1 MITYKKNMANDDT
14 ARSIGLFRSVIFNA
28 DENLVCFAPPKSMSY
43 DKFKSMGEYD
53 TLDSLVVD
61 EFIDGTMINL
71 FWDGSLSSGNA
82 DDANLLGGGWHIA
95 TRKNIGASN
104 YFYRYS
110 NNSVQRSFG
119 DMFRDAFVKSG
130 IDIDQLDNSHSYSFV
145 LRHPENRVVTYVTE
159 PELYLVDVFLLES
172 TISDSLLLPPNQ
184 YAVTVVPRSTYRT
197 MPAFSVSS
205 VKFPREFIVDS
216 YEQLEKM
223 VLDHSPDGTLT
234 KGYVIRCPITNLRTK
249 IVPEEYEF
257 VKELRG
263 NFADMRLLF
272 LTLCKQK
279 RVHEYLH
286 YYPENYSFFAEYSHL
301 RQDYT
306 HCMFML
312 YKECF
317 ISKNKPLVEYPANF
331 RTHMY
336 KIHGIYK
343 QYYYPRKGRIRFH
356 DVEDYVS
363 DLDPPL
369 LFNTMFVPK

>member
-1 MITYKKNMANDDT
+1 MLE
-14 ARSIGLFRSVIFNA
+14 SNA
-28 DENLVCFAPPKSMSY
+28 DEELVCFAPPKSMSY
-43 DKFKSMGEYD
+43 DKFKSMSEYND
-53 TLDSLVVD
+53 LDSLIVD

-71 FWDGSLSSGNA
+71 FWDGSLSSRNA
-82 DDANLLGGGWHIA
+82 DYTSFLGGGWHIA
-95 TRKNIGASN
+95 TRKNIGAGN
-104 YFYRYS
+104 HFYRYS

-119 DMFRDAFVKSG
+119 DMFKDVFFKSG
-130 IDIDQLDNSHSYSFV
+130 IDIHNLDKSRCYSFV

-159 PELYLVDVFLLES
+159 PELYLVDVFLLDS
-172 TISDSLLLPPNQ
+172 TISDSPQ
-184 YAVTVVPRSTYRT
+184 YRVTVIPRTTYQS
-197 MPAFSVSS
+197 MPVFDESS
-205 VKFPREFIVDS
+205 VKFPREFKVDS
-216 YEQLEKM
+216 YDQLEKM
-223 VLDHSPDGTLT
+223 VADHSPDGTLT

-279 RVHEYLH
+279 KVHEYLH
-286 YYPENYSFFAEYSHL
+286 YYSENYPLFAEYSHL
-301 RQDYT
+301 RHDYT
-306 HCMFML
+306 QCMFML
-312 YKECF
+312 YKDCF
-317 ISKNKPLVEYPANF
+317 IHKTKPLVEYPANF